1 MKASVGLNR
10 YAIEDWEEATEYAV
24 GAEKLGVDSLWSAE
38 AWAHDAATPLAYL
51 IAKTSTLKFGS
62 GIFQVAVSYTHLT
75 LPTKA

>member
-24 GAEKLGVDSLWSAE
+24 GAERLGVDSLWSAE

-51 IAKTSTLKFGS
+51 IAKT
-62 GIFQVAVSYTHLT
+62 
-75 LPTKA
+75 